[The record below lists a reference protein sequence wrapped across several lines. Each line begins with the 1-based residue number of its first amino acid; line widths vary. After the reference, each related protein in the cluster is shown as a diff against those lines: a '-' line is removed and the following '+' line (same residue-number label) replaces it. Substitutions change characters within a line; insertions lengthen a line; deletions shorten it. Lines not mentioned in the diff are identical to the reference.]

1 MTTEIQWFIGKEGTI
16 HTRLDVPPYRAFFFW
31 LQDGKVVETADFDR
45 QELEAEI
52 ERRSVAGQETVEFQQ
67 ALRKLT

>member
-1 MTTEIQWFIGKEGTI
+1 M
-16 HTRLDVPPYRAFFFW
+16 PPFRALFFW
-31 LQDGKVVETADFDR
+31 LQDGKVVESADFDK

-52 ERRSVAGQETVEFQQ
+52 ERRGAAGQETVELQQ